1 MEPAQ
6 KQRRSSLN
14 PTAVAVLQQ
23 AAATARPVIAVV
35 TTQSAVAANVTRH
48 RRDQHANWSVAGGTG
63 EHTVKLVRPDQ

>member
-23 AAATARPVIAVV
+23 AAATKRPVIAVV

-48 RRDQHANWSVAGGTG
+48 CGDQHTDWPLAGGAG
-63 EHTVKLVRPDQ
+63 EHTFKLVRPDQ